1 MAFLHATAHAS
12 APTIDNAA
20 KKRSLTPYLL
30 LLPGMVWLIGFFV
43 LPIATLASTSPM
55 TRPEGAAVGTYVQSL
70 RFQNYFDAFNANKD
84 QFFRSFL
91 YAGIATLL
99 ALAISYPLAY
109 MIAEG
114 GDDDLTGNVEGRQ
127 INGGKVGR
135 HGLNLCGL
143 LEWVERAGF

>member
-12 APTIDNAA
+12 APAIDNAE

-43 LPIATLASTSPM
+43 LPIATLASTSTM

-109 MIAEG
+109 MIAFKA
-114 GDDDLTGNVEGRQ
+114 
-127 INGGKVGR
+127 GK
-135 HGLNLCGL
+135 LKNFL
-143 LEWVERAGF
+143 L